1 LRRERAL
8 EVPGKDDETND
19 DHAPESAHDR
29 IMRIIRARCG
39 DVLTERDV
47 ASLADAQPD
56 PDDRLPSEVADR
68 ILYVLAMFEAR
79 LIALD
84 QGRAA

>member
-1 LRRERAL
+1 MN
-8 EVPGKDDETND
+8 T

-56 PDDRLPSEVADR
+56 PTTGCRPKSR
-68 ILYVLAMFEAR
+68 IGFSMFSR
-79 LIALD
+79 CSKP
-84 QGRAA
+84 G